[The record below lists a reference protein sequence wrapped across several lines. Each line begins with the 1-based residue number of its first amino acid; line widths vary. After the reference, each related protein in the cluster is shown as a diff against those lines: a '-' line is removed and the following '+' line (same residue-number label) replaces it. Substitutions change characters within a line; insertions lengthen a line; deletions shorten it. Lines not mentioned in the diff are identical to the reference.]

1 MEELSKEELQNKILE
16 LTELNKKLSDKNMI
30 IDTELNSLKE
40 KELDYL
46 KTIKETRDL
55 NNRLVLQVTS
65 QTFTEPKEEETDEQ
79 PKEEIKPLEELIK
92 LL

>member
-1 MEELSKEELQNKILE
+1 MDELSKEELQNKILE

-30 IDTELNSLKE
+30 IDTELTSLKE
-40 KELDYL
+40 KEQDYL

-65 QTFTEPKEEETDEQ
+65 QTFTEPKGKETDEQ

>member
-1 MEELSKEELQNKILE
+1 MDELSKEELQNKILE
-16 LTELNKKLSDKNMI
+16 LTELNKKLSDKNMV
-30 IDTELNSLKE
+30 IDTELTSLKE
-40 KELDYL
+40 KEQDYL

-65 QTFTEPKEEETDEQ
+65 QTFTEPKGKETDDE
-79 PKEEIKPLEELIK
+79 PKEEIKPLEELMK

>member
-16 LTELNKKLSDKNMI
+16 LTELNKKLSDKNII
-30 IDTELNSLKE
+30 IDTELTSLKE
-40 KELDYL
+40 KEQDYL
-46 KTIKETRDL
+46 RTIKETRDL

-65 QTFTEPKEEETDEQ
+65 QTFTESKEKETDE

>member
-1 MEELSKEELQNKILE
+1 MDELSKEELQNKILE
-16 LTELNKKLSDKNMI
+16 LTELNKKLSDKNMV
-30 IDTELNSLKE
+30 IDTELTSLKE
-40 KELDYL
+40 KEQDYL

-65 QTFTEPKEEETDEQ
+65 QTFTEPKGKETDEQ

>member
-30 IDTELNSLKE
+30 IDTELTSLKE
-40 KELDYL
+40 KEQDYL

-65 QTFTEPKEEETDEQ
+65 QTFTEPKEKETDEQ
-79 PKEEIKPLEELIK
+79 PKEEIKPLDELIK

>member
-16 LTELNKKLSDKNMI
+16 LTELNKKLSDKNII

-40 KELDYL
+40 KEQDYL
-46 KTIKETRDL
+46 RTIKETRDL

-65 QTFTEPKEEETDEQ
+65 QTFTEPKEKETDDE

>member
-40 KELDYL
+40 KEQDYL